1 MTEIDYKKFVYNFH
15 QSMINNKVTLVYEGE
30 INQTITK
37 AFSALT
43 EKNMNEEKESSTTV
57 KRVYH
62 VMVEC
67 LQNICKHSE
76 EVDPILGELSG
87 NGIFLVGHGDEA
99 YTIITGNNVANERI
113 PELTTMLNDLNKL
126 DKEEIKALY
135 KQMIKDTTLSK
146 RGGAG
151 LGFIDI
157 VKKTGNRIDFHFE
170 PIDEETSFFIQVSR
184 INKAG

>member
-1 MTEIDYKKFVYNFH
+1 MID
-15 QSMINNKVTLVYEGE
+15 NKVTLVYEGE

-43 EKNMNEEKESSTTV
+43 EKNMNEEQESSTTV

-67 LQNICKHSE
+67 LQNICKHSD
-76 EVDPILGELSG
+76 EVDPVLGELSG
-87 NGIFLVGHGDEA
+87 NGIFLVGHSEEA
-99 YTIITGNNVANERI
+99 YTIITGNNVNNDKIEG
-113 PELTTMLNDLNKL
+113 LTTMLNKLNKMEP
-126 DKEEIKALY
+126 EEVKAFY
-135 KQMIKDTTLSK
+135 KQIIKETTLSN

-170 PIDEETSFFIQVSR
+170 PIDEHTSFFILVSR
-184 INKAG
+184 INKVG